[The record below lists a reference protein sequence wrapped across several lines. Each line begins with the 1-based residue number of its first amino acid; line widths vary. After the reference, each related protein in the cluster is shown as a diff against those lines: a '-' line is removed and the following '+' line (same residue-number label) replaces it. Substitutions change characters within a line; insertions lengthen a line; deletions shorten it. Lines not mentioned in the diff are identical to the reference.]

1 MGGGTEGEK
10 ERERMNMIEMNTNGE
25 QRASSLGKN
34 FGQME
39 E

>member
-34 FGQME
+34 FGQRDE
-39 E
+39 